1 MAKVLITGGTGL
13 VGKHLSEKLK
23 EKGYSVVI
31 LSRKKNV
38 DAEISTYS
46 WDLEKKEIEAGALDS
61 VDYIIN
67 LAGAN
72 IGEKRWT
79 AKRKKQIIDSRIK
92 SSGLIYDNIKPNKI
106 KPKAFISASAIGY
119 YGAITSEKTF
129 YEPDLPASDF
139 LGETCRLWEQSAD
152 KFKNSGMRVVKIR
165 TGVVLAGKGG
175 ALSKMIVPVKLGFG
189 SAIGSGKQYMPWIHI
204 DDLCSIYIKAIEDI
218 QMSGAYNAVAPQHTT
233 NVEFTRTL
241 ANVLKKPFWFPAIP
255 AFMLKIIFGEMSEM
269 LLRGSRVSSEK
280 IIIAGYKFKFSNLQ
294 AALTDLLR

>member
-119 YGAITSEKTF
+119 YGAIISEKAF
-129 YEPDLPASDF
+129 YETDLPASDF

-152 KFKNSGMRVVKIR
+152 KFENSGMRVVKIR
-165 TGVVLAGKGG
+165 TGVVLAEKGG
-175 ALSKMIVPVKLGFG
+175 VLSKMIVPVKLGFG